1 VAAGSSGLKEDN
13 AMSVEE
19 CARLILQGMTRR
31 QREVI
36 MTTKGKIGRF
46 IKLLAPGIVEK
57 MALAALKDEVRP
69 Q

>member
-1 VAAGSSGLKEDN
+1 
-13 AMSVEE
+13 
-19 CARLILQGMTRR
+19 
-31 QREVI
+31 

-69 Q
+69 P